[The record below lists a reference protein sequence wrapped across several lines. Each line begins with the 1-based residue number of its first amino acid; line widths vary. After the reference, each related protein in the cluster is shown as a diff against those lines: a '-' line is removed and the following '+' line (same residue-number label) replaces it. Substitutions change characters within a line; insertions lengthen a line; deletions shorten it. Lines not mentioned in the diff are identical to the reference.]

1 MACSPRKDRRFK
13 VVTAIARK
21 TGKELWRVQWQG
33 AMTVP
38 FLAKP
43 NGDWFRAT
51 PACDGESLF
60 IAVRR
65 GATLRSQSINSSSA
79 S

>member
-1 MACSPRKDRRFK
+1 MACSPRKDRKFE
-13 VVTAIARK
+13 VVTAFARK

-38 FLAKP
+38 FFAKP
-43 NGDWFRAT
+43 NGDWIRAM
-51 PACDGESLF
+51 PACDGESRF
-60 IAVRR
+60 IAVMR
-65 GATLRSQSINSSSA
+65 GGTLRSQSINSSSA